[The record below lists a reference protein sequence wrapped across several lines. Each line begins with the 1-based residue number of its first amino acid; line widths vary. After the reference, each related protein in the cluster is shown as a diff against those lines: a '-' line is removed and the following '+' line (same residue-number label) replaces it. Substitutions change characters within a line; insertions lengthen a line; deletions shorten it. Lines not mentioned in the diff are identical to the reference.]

1 MRYYEYGRLRAL
13 MKIGMTS
20 DVGPISYAPSQF
32 RNSDLGVENK
42 KQDFWKSID
51 DEPSVTGN
59 ESGIGMPSPAKT
71 GSVRAPTKLGSFGI
85 GYSRPINQD
94 DEWSRENR
102 LAVNFGFPHLI
113 ALQISPGPMKN
124 TRFHVGLG
132 LTGPQLGY
140 SFGPRGE
147 KPADNDGKKPADS
160 DNKKPVDTKTGSE
173 LGYGSSVGTYDIG
186 GSDANQHL
194 ADRNKRLSDA
204 MQNAFTANEQYDQ
217 SYAPE
222 AASTQPYG
230 PKLAAAAM
238 RIAAPKPPG
247 STFGVPRLGGRP
259 GGNTTMGMQPTPAT
273 TIKPPTALSPQHT
286 VARNAFNTSRTN
298 VHAQQPNAVGA
309 TGSRVQTTP
318 TVVGGAPVN
327 PVNMAP
333 KMPDMT
339 TTAPRV

>member
-1 MRYYEYGRLRAL
+1 MRYYEFGRLRAL
-13 MKIGMTS
+13 VKIGMVS
-20 DVGPISYAPSQF
+20 DVGPIAYASS
-32 RNSDLGVENK
+32 RSRDSDLGVENK

-51 DEPSVTGN
+51 DEPSITGN
-59 ESGIGMPSPAKT
+59 ESGIGMPS
-71 GSVRAPTKLGSFGI
+71 AP
-85 GYSRPINQD
+85 
-94 DEWSRENR
+94 
-102 LAVNFGFPHLI
+102 
-113 ALQISPGPMKN
+113 
-124 TRFHVGLG
+124 
-132 LTGPQLGY
+132 
-140 SFGPRGE
+140 
-147 KPADNDGKKPADS
+147 
-160 DNKKPVDTKTGSE
+160 KTGSE

-194 ADRNKRLSDA
+194 SDRDKRLSDA
-204 MQNAFTANEQYDQ
+204 MQNAFTANTQYDQ

-238 RIAAPKPPG
+238 RIAAPKPG
-247 STFGVPRLGGRP
+247 GNAFGVPRLGGRP

-273 TIKPPTALSPQHT
+273 TIKPPTGLSPQHS
-286 VARNAFNTSRTN
+286 VAQNAFRNSRTN

-309 TGSRVQTTP
+309 VGSRISTIP
-318 TVVGGAPVN
+318 TVAGGAPVN

>member
-59 ESGIGMPSPAKT
+59 ESGIGMPS
-71 GSVRAPTKLGSFGI
+71 AP
-85 GYSRPINQD
+85 
-94 DEWSRENR
+94 
-102 LAVNFGFPHLI
+102 
-113 ALQISPGPMKN
+113 
-124 TRFHVGLG
+124 
-132 LTGPQLGY
+132 
-140 SFGPRGE
+140 
-147 KPADNDGKKPADS
+147 
-160 DNKKPVDTKTGSE
+160 KTGSE

-194 ADRNKRLSDA
+194 PDRNKRLSDA

-247 STFGVPRLGGRP
+247 NTFGVPRLGGRP